1 MSDHL
6 DDWFARE
13 ILVHE
18 GALTRYLFRTW
29 PHSDDVHGLRQEVYV
44 RVYQAARKSRPA
56 TPKSFMFATARNL
69 MADRVRRA
77 RIVSIEAVGDIEAL
91 NVLIE
96 KDTPERQMSSR
107 QELRR
112 LAEAF
117 DRLPDRCREIFWLC
131 RVEQRP
137 QKEVAAR
144 LGISRKAVEKQVAKG
159 IRRIAEYFFGNHL
172 DTKRGASHTQH
183 EDGHG
188 QQTD

>member
-1 MSDHL
+1 MSHDL

-29 PHSDDVHGLRQEVYV
+29 PHRDDVHGLRQEVYV

-56 TPKSFMFATARNL
+56 APKSFMFTTARNL

-77 RIVSIEAVGDIEAL
+77 RIVSIEAVGDMESL
-91 NVLIE
+91 NVLID
-96 KDTPERQMSSR
+96 KDTPERQTAGR

-112 LAEAF
+112 LAAAF

-131 RVEQRP
+131 RVEGRS

-144 LGISRKAVEKQVAKG
+144 LGISPKAVEKQVAKG
-159 IRRIAEYFFGNHL
+159 IRRIAEYYFGIHP
-172 DTKRGASHTQH
+172 DTERDAHTQH
-183 EDGHG
+183 EDEHG